1 MNNSIIPLFPL
12 SLVVF
17 PESKY
22 PLHIFEERYKRMLR
36 RCRSNGEGFGIAAQ
50 IGTDISKVGT
60 YVKVSEILKE
70 YESGESDIIVHG
82 TNRIVILEYHLNPDG
97 YYEALVENY
106 GDITE
111 SIINDSA
118 VEELKDKFKE
128 IVGKVNF
135 KLEDAFWNNY
145 LKNANKSF
153 KIAEKSGLSISQQQK
168 LLTLQDEN
176 ERVNY
181 LLNHF
186 EKLEGQI
193 EKSSALKEIILSD
206 GYINN

>member
-36 RCRSNGEGFGIAAQ
+36 RCRSTGEGFGIAAQ